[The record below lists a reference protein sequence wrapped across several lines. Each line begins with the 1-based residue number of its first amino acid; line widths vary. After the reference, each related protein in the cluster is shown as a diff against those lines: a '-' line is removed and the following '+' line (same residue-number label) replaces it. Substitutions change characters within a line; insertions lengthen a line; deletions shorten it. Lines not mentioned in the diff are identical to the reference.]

1 MRIERDGH
9 VLEAEVDMVEV
20 TTMGPEYRPDP
31 AWLYVDSEGHE
42 HRWVDGAVPT
52 CERLYE
58 EWIDA
63 DGDDRSDSWYEC
75 VICRAD
81 VQPGY
86 QVVPGTD
93 GGFRRFMPGAARYYI
108 DGVPVTEVEAR
119 EFAGRA

>member
-52 CERLYE
+52 CERLY
-58 EWIDA
+58 A
-63 DGDDRSDSWYEC
+63 LLHRRRSGNGGRGTR
-75 VICRAD
+75 VRGPGMMCRASD
-81 VQPGY
+81 RVRCLY
-86 QVVPGTD
+86 Q
-93 GGFRRFMPGAARYYI
+93 A
-108 DGVPVTEVEAR
+108 
-119 EFAGRA
+119 